1 MSNDLY
7 SPEESV
13 KANIECLSRL
23 QLIQCERRICEIAE
37 LAERA
42 AKSSLEMINDGAE
55 IYELLVMVAEE
66 YITSECEVHSEA
78 ISENLDRLRFQLERL
93 SLMDKAYFAE
103 LYTSILRDMGVGI
116 SENDFLSESTSAQ
129 TFVYVKNVYADE
141 AYDVFAQDFD
151 DPRVR
156 YAGSFKEA
164 LGLVDS
170 GEVTYCLLPLEERG
184 ARLATVAELLYRYE
198 LKINSVIPVF
208 GLDGAA
214 DMKYALVSRGYTVP
228 ERAFGDDRYLEIRLD
243 GKGAATLS
251 ELLTVAE
258 AYSVRVYRVN
268 TLAFPTEEGKK
279 EYYSVVFSGEDVD
292 FTTLLVFLTLFAP
305 DYTAVGIYK
314 NLET

>member
-1 MSNDLY
+1 MYLGAGSFMDPTMSNIA
-7 SPEESV
+7 E
-13 KANIECLSRL
+13 LSRL

-42 AKSSLEMINDGAE
+42 ATASLEMINDGAG
-55 IYELLVMVAEE
+55 IYDILMMTSEE
-66 YITSECEVHSEA
+66 YMSDGSTVHTEA
-78 ISENLDRLRFQLERL
+78 LAENLEKLQFQLERL
-93 SLMDKAYFAE
+93 SLMDKAHFAE
-103 LYTSILRDMGVGI
+103 LYAAALRSSGI
-116 SENDFLSESTSAQ
+116 SVSESDFLPEAPSAE
-129 TFVYVKNVYADE
+129 TFVYVKNAYADE
-141 AYDVFAQDFD
+141 AYDVFAEGFD

-164 LGLVDS
+164 VGLVDS

-184 ARLATVAELLYRYE
+184 ARLATIAELLYRYE

-208 GLDGAA
+208 GIDGTA
-214 DMKYALVSRGYTVP
+214 DIKYALVSRGYTVP
-228 ERAFGDDRYLEIRLD
+228 TRDPDDDRYLEIRLAGD
-243 GKGAATLS
+243 GAATLS

-258 AYSVRVYRVN
+258 SYAVRVYRVN
-268 TLAFPTEEGKK
+268 TLAFPTEEGKR

-292 FTTLLVFLTLFAP
+292 FTTLLVFLTLFFT